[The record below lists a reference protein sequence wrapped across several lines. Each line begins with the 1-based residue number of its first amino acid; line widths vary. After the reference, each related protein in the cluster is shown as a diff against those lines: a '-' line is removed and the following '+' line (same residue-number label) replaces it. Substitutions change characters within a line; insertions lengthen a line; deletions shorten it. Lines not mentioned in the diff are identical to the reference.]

1 MAGLDAA
8 MATGAFGQDV
18 TVLLRGTA
26 VFALAK
32 GQCAPVTERHVG
44 KTLAA
49 LPLYDV
55 ESIYAE
61 DTYWS
66 HVNPIDDLEVTVIS
80 AAGIGELIAD
90 TDHVL
95 SF

>member
-1 MAGLDAA
+1 MAA
-8 MATGAFGQDV
+8 GAFGQDV
-18 TVLLRGTA
+18 TVLLRGAA
-26 VFALAK
+26 VFQLAQ
-32 GQCAPVTERHVG
+32 GQCAPTTERHIG
-44 KTLAA
+44 KTLAS

-66 HVNPIDDLEVTVIS
+66 QVTPIDDLDVTVIS
-80 AAGIGELIAD
+80 SAHIGDLIAAA
-90 TDHVL
+90 DHVL